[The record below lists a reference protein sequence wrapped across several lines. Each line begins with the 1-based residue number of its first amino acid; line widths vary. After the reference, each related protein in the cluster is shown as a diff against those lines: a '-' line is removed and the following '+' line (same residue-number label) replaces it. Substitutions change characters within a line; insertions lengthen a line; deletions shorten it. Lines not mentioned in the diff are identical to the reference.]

1 MTMWCIRT
9 VTVPFSF
16 FKCHVV
22 WLATLRFLVNFAWL
36 FQPSRGCWWAVE
48 LWTRHQYCRG
58 QSVTALAIMSLIYEG
73 IAAGKYKYPVFT
85 ASLIDIVLSHLHCF
99 PYWYRISHN
108 RSIQNCRIHDFL
120 KHSFSKIK
128 YVSLWIQSVRKVYSY
143 IRLVLSKVIH

>member
-1 MTMWCIRT
+1 M
-9 VTVPFSF
+9 
-16 FKCHVV
+16 
-22 WLATLRFLVNFAWL
+22 

-73 IAAGKYKYPVFT
+73 IAAGKYKYSVFT

-128 YVSLWIQSVRKVYSY
+128 YVSLWIQSGLFIYSPCTFY
-143 IRLVLSKVIH
+143 SNPLTKLWFLLYLFYFKFPFMDWHGEY